1 MSLRRVD
8 EVFAPGGD
16 LSRVLAPGFEW
27 RPQQREMA
35 LAVWRTLQAGG
46 NLLVEAPTGV
56 GKSLAYL
63 VPGILWAQANRR
75 PLVVSTYTRTLQDQ
89 LIDHDLPKLH
99 RLIEKRY
106 RAVLLK
112 GRANYLCRNRWGHR
126 LEEMRGTVEGEEL
139 ERVLTHWVDTTDSG
153 DLSEAPVPIGRAG
166 ARLAPLLPSIA
177 GDARFCSTSRC
188 TPEGGCFFKTSRARA
203 RDADIVVV
211 NHALLVID
219 LAGGGGG
226 LPEWSAAVIDEAH
239 HLPAAA
245 AGPLSISV
253 GERDL
258 ESALKGLGGRGEPG
272 CTDELRRALRRHSSK
287 IDRDRQLAL
296 LRDLEE
302 GTAGLGLLAR
312 AFWAELK
319 AQQVFPSGDHRL
331 RYGIDAEV
339 RDPFPPSGLTFCDRW
354 RSHLDA
360 VDSRVEEIGRLR
372 RGAPEEEMLPV
383 LEAERFAGEA
393 RTVLSSLEDLLT
405 PSRADSV
412 YWIEPEGAGGATLR
426 CRPLEVGRWLD
437 ENLFSKKDAVVLTS
451 ATLAIEGSF
460 EHLAG
465 RLGLAADEREDLA
478 LATPFRLEEQVA
490 ARILTG
496 GPDPNHGDFA
506 AELAGGIGLLAQRL
520 RRKMLV
526 LFTAHETLR
535 RVEELLRDPL
545 EERGI
550 RVLAQGRAGDR
561 RRLRAG
567 FLEKGPAVLLGAAS
581 FWEGV
586 DFPGEDLEVLVMARL
601 PFLVPNDPVVES
613 IADRLRRDGRDAFR
627 EHQLPEAIIRFRQ
640 GFGRLIRRRTDRGLF
655 VVVDPRLRTRAYGRG
670 FQRSV
675 GVPFGSCET
684 WEDLATEAEAWFA
697 REDGSAPGMGPA
709 D

>member
-8 EVFAPGGD
+8 EIFSPHGD

-35 LAVWRTLQAGG
+35 QAVWRTLHSGG
-46 NLLVEAPTGV
+46 KLLVEAPTGV

-63 VPGILWAQANRR
+63 IPGIMWAQANRR
-75 PLVVSTYTRTLQDQ
+75 PLLVSTYTRTLQEQ
-89 LIDHDLPKLH
+89 ILDHDLPKLR
-99 RLIEKRY
+99 RLLEKRF

-112 GRANYLCRNRWGHR
+112 GRANYLCRNRWAHR
-126 LEEMRGTVEGEEL
+126 LDEMRGTVEGEEL
-139 ERVLTHWVDTTDSG
+139 ERALTHWVDTTESG
-153 DLSEAPVPIGRAG
+153 DLSEAPVPVGRSG
-166 ARLAPLLPSIA
+166 ARLAALLPSIA

-188 TPEGGCFFKTSRARA
+188 TPESGCFFKLSRARA
-203 RDADIVVV
+203 READLVVV

-226 LPEWSAAVIDEAH
+226 LPEWSAAVIDEGH
-239 HLPAAA
+239 HLPSAAA
-245 AGPLSISV
+245 EPLSFSV

-258 ESALKGLGGRGEPG
+258 ESACKGLGGRGEPG
-272 CTDELRRALRRHSSK
+272 CTDELRRALRRHPSK
-287 IDRDRQLAL
+287 VDRTQQLAL
-296 LRDLEE
+296 LRELED
-302 GTAGLGLLAR
+302 GTAAVGTLAR

-319 AQQVFPSGDHRL
+319 AQPVFPSGDRRL
-331 RYGIDAEV
+331 RYGLEAEV
-339 RDPFPPSGLTFCDRW
+339 RDPFPPSGLVLCDRF
-354 RSHLDA
+354 RGHLGE
-360 VDSRVEEIGRLR
+360 VDGRIEEIRRLR

-383 LEAERFAGEA
+383 LEAERLAAEA
-393 RTVLSSLEDLLT
+393 RAALSSLEELLT

-426 CRPLEVGRWLD
+426 CRPLEVGRWLED
-437 ENLFSKKDAVVLTS
+437 NLFSKKDAVILTS

-460 EHLAG
+460 DHLAG
-465 RLGLAADEREDLA
+465 RLGLPADEREDLV
-478 LATPFRLEEQVA
+478 LATPFHLEEQVS

-496 GPDPNHGDFA
+496 APDPNHGDFA
-506 AELAGGIGLLAQRL
+506 AALAEGISLLAQRL
-520 RRKMLV
+520 RRKTLV

-535 RVEELLRDPL
+535 RVEEILREPL

-550 RVLAQGRAGDR
+550 RVLAQGRDRDR
-561 RRLRAG
+561 RHLRAG
-567 FLEKGPAVLLGAAS
+567 FLEEGPAVLLGAAS

-586 DFPGEDLEVLVMARL
+586 DFPGEDLEVLIMARL

-613 IADRLRRDGRDAFR
+613 IAERLRRDGHDPFR

-655 VVVDPRLRTRAYGRG
+655 VVVDPRLRTRPYGRA

-684 WEDLATEAEAWFA
+684 WEELATDAEAWFA
-697 REDGSAPGMGPA
+697 KGERPA
-709 D
+709 DAPPPLD

>member
-8 EVFAPGGD
+8 EIFAPDGD
-16 LSRVLAPGFEW
+16 LSRVLSPGFEW
-27 RPQQREMA
+27 RPSQREMA
-35 LAVWRTLQAGG
+35 RAVWRTLQAGG
-46 NLLVEAPTGV
+46 KLLVEAPTGV

-75 PLVVSTYTRTLQDQ
+75 PLLVSTYTRTLQDQ
-89 LIDHDLPKLH
+89 VFDHDLPKLR
-99 RLIEKRY
+99 RLLEKRF

-112 GRANYLCRNRWGHR
+112 GRANYLCRNRWAHR

-139 ERVLTHWVDTTDSG
+139 ERVLTHWVDTTESG
-153 DLSEAPVPIGRAG
+153 DLSEAPVPVGRAG
-166 ARLAPLLPSIA
+166 ARLAGLVPSIA
-177 GDARFCSTSRC
+177 GEARFCSTSRC

-245 AGPLSISV
+245 AGPLSMSV

-258 ESALKGLGGRGEPG
+258 ESACKGLGGRGEPG
-272 CTDELRRALRRHSSK
+272 CTDELRRALRRHPSK

-296 LRDLEE
+296 LRELED
-302 GTAGLGLLAR
+302 GTAAVGTLAR
-312 AFWAELK
+312 AFWADLK
-319 AQQVFPSGDHRL
+319 AQSVFPSGDRRL

-339 RDPFPPSGLTFCDRW
+339 RDPFPPSGLVLCDRF
-354 RSHLDA
+354 RGHLGE
-360 VDSRVEEIGRLR
+360 VDGRVEEIRSLR
-372 RGAPEEEMLPV
+372 RGAPDEEMLPV

-393 RTVLSSLEDLLT
+393 RAALCSLEELLT
-405 PSRADSV
+405 PSRADFV
-412 YWIEPEGAGGATLR
+412 YWIEPEGAAGTVLR
-426 CRPLEVGRWLD
+426 CRPLDVGGWLD
-437 ENLFSKKDAVVLTS
+437 ENLFTKKDAVILTS

-460 EHLAG
+460 DHLAG
-465 RLGLAADEREDLA
+465 RLGLAADEREDLG
-478 LATPFRLEEQVA
+478 LATPFNLEEQVA

-496 GPDPNHGDFA
+496 APDPNHGDFA
-506 AELAGGIGLLAQRL
+506 AALAEGISLLTQRL
-520 RRKMLV
+520 RRKTLV

-535 RVEELLRDPL
+535 RVDELLRNSL

-567 FLEKGPAVLLGAAS
+567 FLEEGPAVLLGAAS

-586 DFPGEDLEVLVMARL
+586 DFPGEDLEILIMARL

-613 IADRLRRDGRDAFR
+613 IAQRLRGNGRDPFR

-655 VVVDPRLRTRAYGRG
+655 VVVDPRLRTRPYGRG

-684 WEDLATEAEAWFA
+684 WEELATDAEAWFA
-697 REDGSAPGMGPA
+697 GGDGPA
-709 D
+709 KAANPAG